1 MINWIRGLFNKEPEF
16 EVIRNDVPMSTILRW
31 YLYDTGIENPNEI
44 AELVGLTPVSDEG
57 DAKEREDSNKRIE
70 DIMHLMPFIEAVA
83 HISSDVISSIHIKN
97 YIKSNPDEIDSI
109 DEDIESI
116 GLVYKAV
123 AMSNIVGTLAIANH
137 LDLIHL
143 GGVMSELMGIETKE
157 NDDEQQ

>member
-1 MINWIRGLFNKEPEF
+1 MINWIKRLFNKEPEF
-16 EVIRNDVPMSTILRW
+16 EIVRNDIPMSTVLRW

-57 DAKEREDSNKRIE
+57 DAKEREDSNNRIE
-70 DIMHLMPFIEAVA
+70 DIMFLMPFIETIAS
-83 HISSDVISSIHIKN
+83 ISADVISSIHIKN
-97 YIKSNPDEIDSI
+97 YIKNNPDEIV
-109 DEDIESI
+109 DEDVEAI

-143 GGVMSELMGIETKE
+143 GGVMSELMGIEKE
-157 NDDEQQ
+157 DNDEQ